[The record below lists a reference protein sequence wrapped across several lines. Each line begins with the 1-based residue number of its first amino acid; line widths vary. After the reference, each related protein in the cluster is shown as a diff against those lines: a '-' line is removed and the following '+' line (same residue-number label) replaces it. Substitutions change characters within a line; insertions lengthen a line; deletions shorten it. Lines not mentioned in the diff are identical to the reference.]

1 LSPAYKDE
9 VLEVANVHKSYG
21 AVPALGGVDLTVA
34 AGEVLGLLGPNGAG
48 KTTLVSIVAGLRRA
62 DAGVVRVCGI
72 DVAKD
77 PTAARRCTGLAPQ
90 ELGIYPILTVRENL
104 VFFGEL
110 AGLRRARLS
119 RRIDEVADALEL
131 TGLLQRL
138 ARDLSGGE
146 KRRVHTAMALMHR
159 PQLLLLDEPTTGVD
173 VSTRSRLLDVVREL
187 ANDGAAVCYS
197 THYLPEVE
205 ALGAS
210 VAILDSGRVV
220 ARGTVAELVQAHG
233 RSAVEL
239 RFDGPPPAL
248 PLAYPQEVDGQCVRV
263 ALDAPTE
270 QLPKLLTELG
280 QAASDLRGV
289 NVLTPSL
296 EAVFIALTGRRY
308 SQEEELPVQGAPRDV
323 ALA

>member
-1 LSPAYKDE
+1 M
-9 VLEVANVHKSYG
+9 LEVAGVRKSYG
-21 AVPALGGVDLTVA
+21 TVPALDGVDLTVA

-48 KTTLVSIVAGLRRA
+48 KTTLVSIIAGLRRA

-72 DVAKD
+72 DVGKN

-110 AGLRRARLS
+110 AGLRRARLL

-131 TGLLQRL
+131 TGLLPRL

-210 VAILDSGRVV
+210 VAILEAGRVV
-220 ARGTVAELVQAHG
+220 ARGTVAELVRAHG

-248 PLAYPQEVDGQCVRV
+248 PPAYPQHVAGQCVRV

-270 QLPKLLTELG
+270 QLPRLLTELG
-280 QAASDLRGV
+280 TAASDLRGV
-289 NVLTPSL
+289 NVVTPSL

-308 SQEEELPVQGAPRDV
+308 SEEELPVQGAPSDV